1 VQAAIATAG
10 GKELLAAAAATAAA
24 GAADANGA
32 APDTGGKK
40 KKKKKRPAAEVA
52 ADAADATVGESPG
65 VCQPEAGQVAP
76 HIDALAPACTVHSH
90 RSMTKATDVERGDA
104 PWCDSFNL

>member
-24 GAADANGA
+24 GSTDADGA
-32 APDTGGKK
+32 APDTGGK

-52 ADAADATVGESPG
+52 ADAADATVGGSLGFLGLKLVRWLLCPD
-65 VCQPEAGQVAP
+65 AP
-76 HIDALAPACTVHSH
+76 APACSVHVH

-104 PWCDSFNL
+104 PCCDSFNL